1 MMSSASDPNKTIF
14 FIADVIGEP
23 GVTFL
28 ETFLKP
34 LIGKYKPDW
43 VIANAENTH
52 EGRGLNHEIVQR
64 MYDAG
69 VHILTGGNHSF
80 DKWKIFGYMN
90 EDPNLLR
97 PANYPDGNP
106 GKGYG
111 IYSLRG
117 CPYKLGVLNLQ
128 GRTFMPDIDDPFSKA
143 DALLAEI
150 KKETP
155 AIFVDFHAEA
165 TAEKMAMGWYL
176 DGRVSAVIG
185 THTHTP
191 TADAR
196 ILPAGTGYLTDAG
209 MTGPFQ
215 SVIGMNRKTAIR
227 RFTHGAPQR
236 FTVATKDVRLC
247 GVLTKINMITG
258 VCTSIQPIIYPE
270 FVTSTRTS
278 DTRTTNTLNEEN
290 GTE

>member
-1 MMSSASDPNKTIF
+1 MSSTSNEPKAARTKTIF

-23 GVTFL
+23 GVAFL

-34 LIGKYKPDW
+34 LISKYKPDW

-52 EGRGLNHEIVQR
+52 EGRGLNREIVQR
-64 MYDAG
+64 LYDAG
-69 VHILTGGNHSF
+69 VDILTGGNHSF

-106 GKGYG
+106 GIGYG
-111 IYSLRG
+111 VYPLPGTS
-117 CPYKLGVLNLQ
+117 YKLGVLNLQ
-128 GRTFMPDIDDPFSKA
+128 GRTFLPPIDDPFSKA
-143 DALLAEI
+143 DEILAEM
-150 KKETP
+150 KQETP
-155 AIFVDFHAEA
+155 AVFVDFHAEA

-176 DGRVSAVIG
+176 DGKVSAVIG
-185 THTHTP
+185 THTHIP

-196 ILPAGTGYLTDAG
+196 ILPGGTGYLTDAG

-227 RFTHGAPQR
+227 RFTHGSPQR
-236 FTVATKDVRLC
+236 FTVASKDVRLC
-247 GVLTKINMITG
+247 GVLLRIDMETG
-258 VCTSIQPIIYPE
+258 TCASIEPVIYPE
-270 FVTSTRTS
+270 FASSTRTP
-278 DTRTTNTLNEEN
+278 
-290 GTE
+290 